1 MPRDDL
7 LGRAIMIPYK
17 LFKPF
22 TLFFVIFI
30 SAILSYSSASFAQ
43 ALPTAS
49 GYTLVAPAVRNV
61 GAAYSGFTAANSSG
75 YALSLATTTGTAS
88 GVTVTESGFATFAK
102 SGGATFLKVPVSVAS
117 EVSSSAIGKAA
128 GKLFIGARAVS
139 GPLGIALTGLA
150 IYDAYKNSGLQPC
163 PPPDFFCKFVDQTKP
178 LWTSPF
184 APCNTGY
191 VCTLDQVS
199 SGFISAFYRGGFD
212 PVAYDSTTTPQ
223 GTGNQIGDSRS
234 ASICFLLGKDQFK
247 QCYNISGVLG
257 VSGGS
262 LLPVQDSDL
271 VGIPIAQMQ
280 ADNSG
285 ATSKQYFDAIAATT
299 AKLNPNGGYSVGT
312 LTAEDMVP
320 TGSPTT
326 IKSVPYVAAS
336 EVVST
341 STYKD
346 ANGVDQQKSISQQVV
361 VTPSIAPGT
370 SGASTQVIYN
380 VGSTSTTTSTNNL
393 ANGGANAPT
402 VSTETSS
409 QATNPANSLPTEFP
423 KDYNKEST
431 QQLIQKQLEAASAPE
446 MADQGKVLSEATS
459 KSDTDLSQL
468 RKDTETGQIGPGGI
482 FSWAWTPPIGSCSA
496 ASGTVHG
503 YSVSWDICPT
513 VLNIKAVLG
522 WLMGIFALISI
533 YGELFKSGEN

>member
-1 MPRDDL
+1 
-7 LGRAIMIPYK
+7 MISYK

-22 TLFFVIFI
+22 TLFFVMLVFL
-30 SAILSYSSASFAQ
+30 LSHSSFSRAQ
-43 ALPTAS
+43 SLPSAS

-61 GAAYSGFTAANSSG
+61 GAGYSGFTAANSSG

-102 SGGATFLKVPVSVAS
+102 SGGANAIKVPVSLAS
-117 EVSSSAIGKAA
+117 DISKSAIGKAA
-128 GKLFIGARAVS
+128 GKAFIGARALA

-163 PPPDFFCKFVDQTKP
+163 PPPDFFCKFVDESKV
-178 LWTSPF
+178 LWATPF
-184 APCNTGY
+184 APCNTGLG
-191 VCTLDQVS
+191 CTQDQTVS
-199 SGFISAFYRGGFD
+199 GYNAALLAGGNSPVVFEKFD
-212 PVAYDSTTTPQ
+212 PVQ
-223 GTGNQIGDSRS
+223 GVGNEIGDARYTRV
-234 ASICFLLGKDQFK
+234 CFLLGKSEYEV
-247 QCYNISGVLG
+247 CYPISGKIG
-257 VSGGS
+257 AAGGKYI
-262 LLPVQDSDL
+262 PVQDSDL
-271 VGIPIAQMQ
+271 VGIPIAKMD
-280 ADNSG
+280 ADTSG
-285 ATSKQYFDAIAATT
+285 ATSKMYFDALAATA
-299 AKLNPNGGYSVGT
+299 AKMNPNGGYSVGT

-320 TGSPTT
+320 TGSPTI
-326 IKSVPYVAAS
+326 IKSLPYVAAS

-346 ANGVDQQKSISQQVV
+346 ANGVDQQKIISQQVV

-380 VGSTSTTTSTNNL
+380 VGSTSTNTATNNL
-393 ANGGANAPT
+393 PNGGANAPT

-409 QATNPANSLPTEFP
+409 QATNSANSLPTEFP
-423 KDYNKEST
+423 KDYNKEAT
-431 QQLIQKQLEAASAPE
+431 QLLIQKQLEAVGAPE
-446 MADQGKVLSEATS
+446 MADQGKVLSDATS
-459 KSDTDLSQL
+459 KSDTDLAQL

-482 FSWAWTPPIGSCSA
+482 FSWAWTPPIGTCSA